1 MLVLPTLHSTPRMQL
16 HPSWPGASGKE
27 VSSNRSPP
35 SPAPGGKGPGV
46 FGGLENPPRPPGNML
61 SNQGGSETQNLFT
74 GVSCA
79 VEGKGLQ
86 VHPRAHP
93 LRPETPSLPACSL
106 AAAGGF
112 TVNKTTAENDFSS
125 GRKKKKGGGGK
136 EKKQPF
142 LNVLI
147 PYPSSTSFSRFLSG
161 ALMEQAVVI

>member
-1 MLVLPTLHSTPRMQL
+1 
-16 HPSWPGASGKE
+16 
-27 VSSNRSPP
+27 
-35 SPAPGGKGPGV
+35 
-46 FGGLENPPRPPGNML
+46 ML

-125 GRKKKKGGGGK
+125 GRKKKKGEGGGK
-136 EKKQPF
+136 EKTNPF